1 MGSLVQQTNV
11 PALHESSTRE
21 GLLAGVSV
29 IIPVG
34 PSEQAWRSLLLD
46 LTDLAAEAEL
56 FFVATDPEPADLS
69 AQVATCGLRCRM
81 RWITTTPGRAQQMNC
96 GAEGATRFHLWF
108 LHADS
113 RVSPAG
119 LVALERSLEVAPA
132 ALHYFDLTFQDDGP
146 WLTCS
151 NAWGVRFRSRYL
163 GLPFGDQGFCV
174 SREQFLQ
181 LGGFNEHAA
190 YGEDHLLVWSARRQ
204 GVPIRCV
211 GESIATSAR
220 KYEAQGWLRTTLR
233 NAWLTWRQAAG
244 EWWKCA
250 WSHSA

>member
-21 GLLAGVSV
+21 GLLDGVSV

-46 LTDLAAEAEL
+46 LADLAAEAEL

-69 AQVATCGLRCRM
+69 AQVATCGLRCRI
-81 RWITTTPGRAQQMNC
+81 RWITTRRGRAHQMNFGTEYASC
-96 GAEGATRFHLWF
+96 CYVWF

-113 RVSPAG
+113 RVRAAG
-119 LVALERSLEVAPA
+119 LAALERSLEIAPA

-163 GLPFGDQGFCV
+163 GLPFGDQGFCL
-174 SREQFLQ
+174 SREQFQ
-181 LGGFNEHAA
+181 QIGRFDERAA

-204 GVPIRCV
+204 GIPIRCV

-220 KYEAQGWLRTTLR
+220 KYQAQGWLRTTLR
-233 NAWLTWRQAAG
+233 NAWLTWSQAAG
-244 EWWKCA
+244 ECWK
-250 WSHSA
+250 